1 MGRIKNISINKY
13 GIIIKKRL
21 EEKYPKK
28 YQELKDKNEL
38 LSLIKEKQFDIIVY
52 KSNLIENTKGILTK
66 DKMSKIYDLINEK
79 IISIVDNIGNS

>member
-1 MGRIKNISINKY
+1 MKNMSINKY

-28 YQELKDKNEL
+28 YQELKDNNEL

>member
-1 MGRIKNISINKY
+1 MSINKY

-28 YQELKDKNEL
+28 YQELKDNNEL
-38 LSLIKEKQFDIIVY
+38 LGLIKEKQFDIIVY

>member
-1 MGRIKNISINKY
+1 MSINKY
-13 GIIIKKRL
+13 EIIIKKRL

-28 YQELKDKNEL
+28 YQELKDNNEL

>member
-1 MGRIKNISINKY
+1 MSINKY

-28 YQELKDKNEL
+28 YQELKDNNEL

>member
-1 MGRIKNISINKY
+1 MKNMSINKY

-28 YQELKDKNEL
+28 YQELKDNNEL

-52 KSNLIENTKGILTK
+52 KSNLIENTKEILTK

-79 IISIVDNIGNS
+79 IISIVDDIGNS

>member
-1 MGRIKNISINKY
+1 MSINKY

-21 EEKYPKK
+21 EEKYTKK

>member
-1 MGRIKNISINKY
+1 MSINKY

-52 KSNLIENTKGILTK
+52 KSNLIENTTKQKGIPMTTPMCCLNQR
-66 DKMSKIYDLINEK
+66 LQ
-79 IISIVDNIGNS
+79 V

>member
-1 MGRIKNISINKY
+1 MKNMSINKY

-28 YQELKDKNEL
+28 YQELKDNNEL

-52 KSNLIENTKGILTK
+52 KSNLIENTKEILTK

-79 IISIVDNIGNS
+79 IISIVDDIGSE

>member
-1 MGRIKNISINKY
+1 MSINKY

-21 EEKYPKK
+21 EEKY
-28 YQELKDKNEL
+28 QELKDNNEL

-79 IISIVDNIGNS
+79 IISIVDDIGSE

>member
-21 EEKYPKK
+21 EEKYHKK

>member
-1 MGRIKNISINKY
+1 MSINKY

-21 EEKYPKK
+21 VEKYPKK
-28 YQELKDKNEL
+28 YQELKDNNEL

>member
-1 MGRIKNISINKY
+1 MKNMSINKY

-28 YQELKDKNEL
+28 YQELKDNNEL

-79 IISIVDNIGNS
+79 IISIVDDIGSE

>member
-1 MGRIKNISINKY
+1 VGGAKNMSINKY

-79 IISIVDNIGNS
+79 IISIVDNIGSE

>member
-1 MGRIKNISINKY
+1 MGEMKNMSINKY
-13 GIIIKKRL
+13 GIIIKKIL
-21 EEKYPKK
+21 DEKYPKK

-52 KSNLIENTKGILTK
+52 KSSLIENTKGILTK

-79 IISIVDNIGNS
+79 IISIVDDIGSE

>member
-1 MGRIKNISINKY
+1 MKNMSINKY

-28 YQELKDKNEL
+28 YQELKDNNEL
-38 LSLIKEKQFDIIVY
+38 LSLIKEKQYDIIVY
-52 KSNLIENTKGILTK
+52 KSNLIENTKEILTK

-79 IISIVDNIGNS
+79 IISIVDDIGNS

>member
-1 MGRIKNISINKY
+1 MSINKY

-28 YQELKDKNEL
+28 YQELKDNNKL

-79 IISIVDNIGNS
+79 IISIVDDIGSE

>member
-1 MGRIKNISINKY
+1 MSINKY

-21 EEKYPKK
+21 EEKY
-28 YQELKDKNEL
+28 QELKDNNEL

>member
-66 DKMSKIYDLINEK
+66 DKMSKIYDLIDILNRYL
-79 IISIVDNIGNS
+79 SRL